1 MAFRFGLDEVLRF
14 RQAVERAEEAALH
27 RILQDIAE
35 SDLNL
40 RQVETRQSRLRERRE
55 QDLIRKLPAVHLL
68 EITEHET
75 ELQKAADGLRSRL
88 RQLETQRLQQLA
100 IYQTAHQEREILS
113 ELREQQRLAYQL
125 DQRRQE
131 QKALDDLFLARRQQS
146 D

>member
-68 EITEHET
+68 EITERET
-75 ELQKAADGLRSRL
+75 ELQQAADGLRSRL

>member
-27 RILQDIAE
+27 RIVQDIAE

-68 EITEHET
+68 EITERET

-131 QKALDDLFLARRQQS
+131 QKALDDLFLARRRES